1 MRADTVIAVAATVIA
16 LGSLWVSHSQGR
28 ATRLHNRQSIRPIL
42 QIRRIHERGKVGLQ
56 MVNAGLGPAIVT
68 NTVVRLDG
76 EVVGT
81 WDRDVKSRI
90 FATSDWPMTYSLR
103 QGAVVLNGQQTFLVR
118 YDSDVPDRLE
128 RFWDLVSRRLVI
140 DVHYESVYG
149 GEGFTVS
156 SLPQGDQARE

>member
-28 ATRLHNRQSIRPIL
+28 AARLHNQQSVRPIL
-42 QIRRIHERGKVGLQ
+42 QIRRIHEDGRVGLQ
-56 MVNAGLGPAIVT
+56 IANAGLGPAVVT

-76 EVVGT
+76 QIVGT

-90 FATSDWPMTYSLR
+90 FAASDWPMTYSLR
-103 QGAVVLNGQQTFLVR
+103 QGTVVLTGQQTFLVR
-118 YDSDVPDRLE
+118 YDCDIPDRLE

-140 DVHYESVYG
+140 DVRYESVYG

-156 SLPQGDQARE
+156 SLPRSGQACE